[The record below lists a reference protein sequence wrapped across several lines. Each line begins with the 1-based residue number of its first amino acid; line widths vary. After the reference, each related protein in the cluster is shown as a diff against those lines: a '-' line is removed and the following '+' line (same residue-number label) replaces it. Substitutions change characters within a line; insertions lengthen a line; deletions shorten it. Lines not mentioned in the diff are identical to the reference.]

1 MNEFISL
8 IKKLGLIGI
17 TNLLIGLGSIILL
30 PILTKNF
37 TIQEYGIWVQV
48 IAIIGLIP
56 YIASLGLSDSMIRFL
71 ASVKNKNYIKE
82 EFYSIFLVATI
93 STFFISIL
101 LLIFSNIISKELFD
115 GNIYVAMILPLI
127 VFSASIYFLL
137 INYFRTFQMMKIY
150 SLFLL
155 LQSFIL
161 ITLAAYFAVSNYSI
175 FYAIIG
181 ILISY
186 VIVSLLMFFL
196 IFSDIGFKIP
206 NFQNQEYL
214 SFSLPNIP
222 SNLSYWIVESSDRI
236 LIGIILGTAYVG
248 YYAPSYAIGT
258 VISIFSSPLYVL
270 LFPVLSNYYDKN
282 EINTIKTVLK
292 YTLKYFLALAL
303 PSVFIL
309 SILSKQILSILTTP
323 EIALNGYL
331 IIPFVALS
339 TLLAGLCM
347 IICQVI
353 ILKKKTKII
362 GSIWIFASILN
373 FTINLMIIP
382 LFGILGAAIATLI
395 SYTTAFVLFLIYS
408 RKYLIFDMDLSF
420 TLKSIF
426 ASALIAL
433 LIYIFYPFNTLETLF
448 IIGIG
453 FTCYTI
459 ILLVLKGIK
468 QEEISFF
475 KNLILNND

>member
-1 MNEFISL
+1 MSEFISL
-8 IKKLGLIGI
+8 IKKLGLVGI

-30 PILTKNF
+30 PILTKNY

-48 IAIIGLIP
+48 IVTIGLIP
-56 YIASLGLSDSMIRFL
+56 YIASLGLSDSMIGFL
-71 ASVKNKNYIKE
+71 ASLKDKNNIKE

-115 GNIYVAMILPLI
+115 GDIYVAMILPLI
-127 VFSASIYFLL
+127 IFSASIYFLL
-137 INYFRTFQMMKIY
+137 INYFRTFQQIKIY

-155 LQSFIL
+155 LQSIIL
-161 ITLAAYFAVSNYSI
+161 ITLAVYFAVSNYSI

-186 VIVSLLMFFL
+186 VIISLLMFFL

-206 NFQNQEYL
+206 KFQKIQEYL

-258 VISIFSSPLYVL
+258 VISIFSSPLYVI

-282 EINTIKTVLK
+282 EINTIKTILK
-292 YTLKYFLALAL
+292 YTLKYFLAFAL

-309 SILSKQILSILTTP
+309 SILSKKILIILTTP

-339 TLLAGLCM
+339 TLLAGLCI

-353 ILKKKTKII
+353 ILRKENKNNRFYMDFSCNIEFYHKFNDYSLIWNFRRSYCYINII
-362 GSIWIFASILN
+362 YNCICIVSH
-373 FTINLMIIP
+373 
-382 LFGILGAAIATLI
+382 LFPKI
-395 SYTTAFVLFLIYS
+395 SYF
-408 RKYLIFDMDLSF
+408 
-420 TLKSIF
+420 
-426 ASALIAL
+426 
-433 LIYIFYPFNTLETLF
+433 
-448 IIGIG
+448 
-453 FTCYTI
+453 
-459 ILLVLKGIK
+459 
-468 QEEISFF
+468 
-475 KNLILNND
+475 